1 MPSRSLRLLLAFGLC
16 SHLVPVFAAT
26 DLTGT
31 WIGTIPKKGRIPAKD
46 VAFRL
51 VQDGSALGGKAY
63 NDAGASDPIVSGNLN
78 DGRIVFEVEAREQ
91 AGNQINIV
99 VYKFEGAL
107 AGEGIEITREK
118 AAARDAASGAAI
130 PVRRPGDSDEEDRA
144 RRFIRFKLER
154 LFR

>member
-1 MPSRSLRLLLAFGLC
+1 MPSRIRQLLIAFGLC
-16 SHLVPVFAAT
+16 SHLVPGFAGT

-31 WIGTIPKKGRIPAKD
+31 WIGIIPKKGRTPAKD

-51 VQDGSALGGKAY
+51 VQNDSALGGKAY
-63 NDAGASDPIVSGNLN
+63 NDAGASDPIVSGNLT
-78 DGRIVFEVEAREQ
+78 DGRILFEVEAREQ

-99 VYKFEGAL
+99 VYKFEGTL
-107 AGEGIEITREK
+107 TREELEITREK
-118 AAARDAASGAAI
+118 AAARNAASGSAV

-144 RRFIRFKLER
+144 RRFISFRLER